1 MKKIVKE
8 ENMQKLKN
16 EKGITLVA
24 LAITVF
30 VLSIISV
37 PVLVNMTNINQ
48 FDRYAKFK
56 DDIDILRES
65 ISIAY
70 HNKSVTDIG
79 QKYAGD
85 ITFLSGTQNGKNVKN
100 VNDNEN
106 YYVISIEKV
115 NEGLHTKM
123 TELNYGTGNKKTTT
137 NTGTYTSSE
146 TDDVYI
152 INAQSKTIY
161 YVRGVNYNGQKYY
174 RLNED
179 FSNV

>member
-1 MKKIVKE
+1 
-8 ENMQKLKN
+8 MQKLKN

-70 HNKSVTDIG
+70 HNKEVTDIG
-79 QKYAGD
+79 PKYAGTT
-85 ITFLSGTQNGKNVKN
+85 TFLSNKQNGKDVKN
-100 VNDNEN
+100 VNDSDT

-115 NEGLHTKM
+115 NEGLHADM
-123 TELNYGTGNKKTTT
+123 TELNFGTGNKKSST
-137 NTGTYTSSE
+137 NTETYTSAE

-161 YVRGVNYNGQKYY
+161 YVRGIDYNGQKYY

-179 FSNV
+179 FSSV